1 MPIPMPNGCEAVL
14 LDLDGTLV
22 DSLDDLTDAVNALL
36 AEEGLPGIDRV
47 RTRAMVG
54 DGAGKLVE
62 RALRANGGDAGTAPA
77 LVPRFLAV
85 YAPVATRRTRAFPG
99 VAPALQTLACAGI
112 ALAVVT
118 NKPEAVARTILAD
131 LGLDACIAVV
141 VGGDTLQQRKP
152 APEPLHAALSRLG
165 PSWSGTTAKTSRPPV
180 RPACAQSSYPTAT
193 ATGPSPSS
201 GPTPS
206 STSSRSSRP
215 CAGCGDRGSNSGLE
229 FRAWPRCGP

>member
-36 AEEGLPGIDRV
+36 ADEGLTAIDRV

-54 DGAGKLVE
+54 DGVGKLVE
-62 RALRANGGDAGTAPA
+62 RALRASGGDPGTAPA
-77 LVPRFLAV
+77 LVSRFLAL
-85 YAPVATRRTRAFPG
+85 YAPIATRRTRAFPG

-152 APEPLHAALSRLG
+152 APEPLRAALSRLG
-165 PSWSGTTAKTSRPPV
+165 VGPDRAIMVGDNRHDVEAARAAGLPAIVVSYGYSHGPV
-180 RPACAQSSYPTAT
+180 AELGADAVIAAFADLPAL
-193 ATGPSPSS
+193 
-201 GPTPS
+201 
-206 STSSRSSRP
+206 
-215 CAGCGDRGSNSGLE
+215 CGVR
-229 FRAWPRCGP
+229 